1 MVPAQPRPE
10 QSTAWCRHEPR
21 PSLEARPYGKG
32 RGGDHRGR
40 CHGTRCAGEVAA
52 EANNGICGVG
62 AAPEASIGGIRF
74 LDGDVTDAI
83 EADALTFH
91 NQHVDIY
98 SCCWGPADTG
108 KIMRVPG
115 KLMGEA
121 LVEGITKG
129 RGGKGSIYTWA
140 SGNGGNNGDD
150 CGADGY
156 VGSIHTISV
165 GSINDMGESVYFMEK
180 CASTMAVVLSG
191 GISDIKAK
199 RDNSKPQNLVITTDI
214 RDGCID
220 NFIGTSS
227 AAPLAAGLFALVLQ
241 ANPNLT
247 WRDLQHIVVHGSH
260 IPNVEESGWHI
271 NGAGFHTNEKF
282 GFGML
287 DAGKMVELALTWRL
301 VGPQQT
307 YSTTTSRYH
316 KSILQG
322 MSTVVYIDINCP
334 ITKLEHTIA
343 KISYQAPRRGDV
355 SLTIWSPQGT
365 PSELLSTRKNDNTT
379 QSVDEFPF
387 MSLRNWDENPNG
399 VWRLEVEHHH
409 TPPGVQS
416 QEEDL
421 PDIPRGSSKVARFT
435 SFQLVLYG
443 TNDDADLTTTNEENP
458 AVNPDLSGHIED
470 NVVVDLYNKEQLHDE
485 EIVIDKDN
493 LAKGVKAPPNTKHNL
508 DDEDYRTIID
518 TPMDLNTVREQLEGM
533 IYQDPMEFCKDVRLV
548 FTNSKGYTPNKK
560 SKIYS
565 MTLRLSAL
573 FEEQFRP
580 ILSDYKSALKYE
592 KQVRSGLKSLVL

>member
-1 MVPAQPRPE
+1 M
-10 QSTAWCRHEPR
+10 SFT
-21 PSLEARPYGKG
+21 S
-32 RGGDHRGR
+32 
-40 CHGTRCAGEVAA
+40 
-52 EANNGICGVG
+52 GI
-62 AAPEASIGGIRF
+62 
-74 LDGDVTDAI
+74 DV
-83 EADALTFH
+83 
-91 NQHVDIY
+91 
-98 SCCWGPADTG
+98 
-108 KIMRVPG
+108 
-115 KLMGEA
+115 
-121 LVEGITKG
+121 
-129 RGGKGSIYTWA
+129 
-140 SGNGGNNGDD
+140 
-150 CGADGY
+150 
-156 VGSIHTISV
+156 
-165 GSINDMGESVYFMEK
+165 
-180 CASTMAVVLSG
+180 
-191 GISDIKAK
+191 
-199 RDNSKPQNLVITTDI
+199 
-214 RDGCID
+214 
-220 NFIGTSS
+220 
-227 AAPLAAGLFALVLQ
+227 
-241 ANPNLT
+241 PNLT

-470 NVVVDLYNKEQLHDE
+470 NVVVDLYNKEQLDDE

-548 FTNSKGYTPNKK
+548 FTNSKSYTPNKK